1 MPGERWPDKR
11 ARAVLFA
18 GANKRKSEGAAVDP
32 DAVAELGLA
41 VRELLFVDKEVR
53 EETADAKAHRIG
65 YSADCMQFATLEPAD
80 DGVRLGLWIGT
91 NDATTARAALQAD
104 DDPNP
109 FRKLYGW
116 VRVPV
121 RSASDVARLG
131 DWVRNARSHAGA
143 VKKQQGQAAKPAMR

>member
-18 GANKRKSEGAAVDP
+18 GANKRKNEGADVDP
-32 DAVAELGLA
+32 DAVADLGLA

-53 EETADAKAHRIG
+53 EENADVKAHRIG
-65 YSADCMQFATLEPAD
+65 YSADCMQFAILEPAA
-80 DGVRLGLWIGT
+80 DGVRLGLWVG
-91 NDATTARAALQAD
+91 NEASSNARAALHAD

-109 FRKLYGW
+109 FRKMYGW

-121 RSASDVARLG
+121 TGPDEVPRLSE
-131 DWVRNARSHAGA
+131 WVKRARSHASQ
-143 VKKQQGQAAKPAMR
+143 VKQQQAQTAKRSM